1 MDKILEALYDSFY
14 TPPEMAELIE
24 AVEENRTL
32 LRERL
37 AKQDRKV
44 VLRIVDDMSMMALE
58 RSYDSFICG
67 FKLAWRL
74 ANELNN
80 YKENERS
87 MPAGDAGLGARFVS
101 KEGEPI

>member
-1 MDKILEALYDSFY
+1 MDKILRALYDSFY
-14 TPPEMAELIE
+14 TPPEMAELTGVVE
-24 AVEENRTL
+24 ANRML

-37 AKQDRKV
+37 AKEDRKI

-67 FKLAWRL
+67 FKPAWRL

-87 MPAGDAGLGARFVS
+87 TPTGTVGLDARFVS
-101 KEGEPI
+101 EEGESI

>member
-1 MDKILEALYDSFY
+1 M
-14 TPPEMAELIE
+14 TE
-24 AVEENRTL
+24 AVEANRTL

-37 AKQDRKV
+37 AKEDRKV
-44 VLRIVDDMSMMALE
+44 VLRIVDDMSMMALA

-67 FKLAWRL
+67 FKLAWWL

-87 MPAGDAGLGARFVS
+87 TLAVDAGLDARFVS
-101 KEGEPI
+101 EEEEPI

>member
-1 MDKILEALYDSFY
+1 MDNILRALYDNFY
-14 TPPEMAELIE
+14 TPPEMAELTGVVE
-24 AVEENRTL
+24 ANRML

-37 AKQDRKV
+37 AKEDRKI

-67 FKLAWRL
+67 FKPAWRL

-87 MPAGDAGLGARFVS
+87 TPTGTVGLDARFVS
-101 KEGEPI
+101 EEGESI

>member
-1 MDKILEALYDSFY
+1 MDETMKALYDSFY
-14 TPPEMAELIE
+14 TPPEMAGLKQ
-24 AVEENRTL
+24 AVETNRAL

-37 AKQDRKV
+37 EAEDRKV
-44 VLRIVDDMSMMALE
+44 VLRIVDDMGLMALE

-87 MPAGDAGLGARFVS
+87 TPTENVGLDACSLSV
-101 KEGEPI
+101 EGETL